1 MKVVLLQD
9 VKGTG
14 KKDQLVEVSDGFG
27 RNYLIPRKLAKEATA
42 GAVNDVKNKQQAKE
56 HQLAVE
62 LAEANRIASL
72 IDGKTVSL
80 KAKAGANGKLF
91 GSVTSKEIA
100 VEISKLAG
108 TDINKNK
115 VVLANDIKAF
125 GTYEPKIKIYT
136 GVQASVKVVVSE

>member
-27 RNYLIPRKLAKEATA
+27 RNFLLPRKLAVEATA
-42 GAVNDVKNKQQAKE
+42 GAVNDVQNTQKAKE

-62 LAEANRIASL
+62 LAEANRVASL
-72 IDGKTVSL
+72 IDGKTVNI

-100 VEISKLAG
+100 AEVSKLAG

-115 VVLANDIKAF
+115 VVAGDIKAF
-125 GTYEPKIKIYT
+125 GTYEAKIKIYT

>member
-100 VEISKLAG
+100 AEISKIAG

-125 GTYEPKIKIYT
+125 GTYEAKIKIYT